1 MEAARQLLAYALP
14 HLVPFALVMGRV
26 GGLLWSAPLWAG
38 RAMPPLVRLVASA
51 LLAVA
56 VYPLAPAPSAAGGSA
71 AGFAFALATEIAL
84 GLALGWT
91 AQLLFSAFR
100 LAGHLLEIKMGL
112 GFSAL
117 VDPQG
122 AEPAAVLTA
131 FFEMLATLVFFA
143 VDGPA
148 FLLRALAESYALFPG
163 AGSVALVGDLAAAG
177 GRIFAIALQ
186 VSAPV
191 LVGLLLSDLVLG
203 IVNRALPEMN
213 VFLVALPL
221 QFMLGLLLLLLSLPA
236 LVWLAVERWGELG
249 SLLAR

>member
-1 MEAARQLLAYALP
+1 MEATRQLLAYALP

-26 GGLLWSAPLWAG
+26 GGFLWSAPLWAG
-38 RAMPPLVRLVASA
+38 RAMPPLVRVVTSA
-51 LLAVA
+51 LLSLA
-56 VYPLAPAPSAAGGSA
+56 VYPFAPAAPSGDSAA
-71 AGFAFALATEIAL
+71 AFALALAAEIAL
-84 GLALGWT
+84 GLALGW
-91 AQLLFSAFR
+91 AAHVVFSAFR

-122 AEPAAVLTA
+122 AEPAAVLSA

-148 FLLRALAESYALFPG
+148 FLLRALAESYALFPAA
-163 AGSVALVGDLAAAG
+163 AGGDLFRDLAAAAG
-177 GRIFAIALQ
+177 GIFAIGLQ

-221 QFMLGLLLLLLSLPA
+221 QFLLGVLLLLLSLPA
-236 LVWLAVERWGELG
+236 LVWFAAERWGELG
-249 SLLAR
+249 SLSPR